1 MNTNNCPGTALL
13 LIIDE
18 ELYVFFTF
26 IDDGLI
32 IHYSLQKWTAQFPRT
47 ISKICQLPEFRI
59 EFVTHLRSNRCYSVL
74 KIAEKGKKSSHHWI
88 SQIFDNFFR
97 RHYFCVARKFC
108 PWVNIFFVHRP
119 RCHFVNRVSD
129 MCAMRK
135 TKVKKC
141 VIGRKFS
148 TYFYYYF
155 ILITSFRLP
164 QIRRPH
170 RHLSGHAH
178 FHWSMCT
185 ERNVH
190 FVLEWP
196 TNESQNSTQPFPNG
210 DCILRVL
217 WIRFRCSQKSRIFDS
232 NLSHGNKFRLCE
244 KGIYFPVNCVDFILI
259 FSRILMWY

>member
-135 TKVKKC
+135 TKVKKMRNWTKIFY
-141 VIGRKFS
+141 VLLLLFHFNYVFS
-148 TYFYYYF
+148 PPSNSSSTPSSQWACPFS
-155 ILITSFRLP
+155 LIHV
-164 QIRRPH
+164 H
-170 RHLSGHAH
+170 REKRSLRARVAHKWVAELDTTLSEWWLH
-178 FHWSMCT
+178 FASPLNPISMLSK
-185 ERNVH
+185 V
-190 FVLEWP
+190 
-196 TNESQNSTQPFPNG
+196 QN
-210 DCILRVL
+210 IWL
-217 WIRFRCSQKSRIFDS
+217 
-232 NLSHGNKFRLCE
+232 
-244 KGIYFPVNCVDFILI
+244 
-259 FSRILMWY
+259 